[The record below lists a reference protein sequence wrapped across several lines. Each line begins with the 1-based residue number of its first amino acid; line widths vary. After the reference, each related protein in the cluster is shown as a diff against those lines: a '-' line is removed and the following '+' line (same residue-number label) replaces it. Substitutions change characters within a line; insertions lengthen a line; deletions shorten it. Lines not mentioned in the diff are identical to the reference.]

1 MNNEIQKK
9 INDKMLLIGEKEK
22 TRQINLE
29 IKRQKRIRN

>member
-9 INDKMLLIGEKEK
+9 IQDKMLLMEEKEK

-29 IKRQKRIRN
+29 IRRQKELEI